1 MTPKAL
7 EQAARAALET
17 ITPAETIGTVLSSE
31 ESDGIAN
38 VRFGS
43 NLPGYIGWDWVAS
56 LAVDGK
62 STTVLE
68 TELLA
73 GDDAIQAPDWVPW
86 ADRLREYEE
95 SIAAGIEEAI
105 VVVPDDEIDELDDL
119 DDLDDLDHLDDD
131 DDDELDDLDDD
142 DDDVD
147 DFEDDVDS
155 VDLADIVESPFDD
168 TDVFDGIDD
177 VVSGDGPDEDEYVV
191 VEDN

>member
-7 EQAARAALET
+7 EQVARAALET
-17 ITPAETIGTVLSSE
+17 ITPADTIGAVRSSE
-31 ESDGIAN
+31 ESDGIAT

-43 NLPGYIGWDWVAS
+43 NLPGYVGWDWVAS

-73 GDDAIQAPDWVPW
+73 GDNAIQAPDWVPW

-119 DDLDDLDHLDDD
+119 DDDDD
-131 DDDELDDLDDD
+131 DDDD
-142 DDDVD
+142 D

-168 TDVFDGIDD
+168 TDVFDGMDD
-177 VVSGDGPDEDEYVV
+177 VVSEDDTDEDEYVV
-191 VEDN
+191 VEDD

>member
-1 MTPKAL
+1 MTPKSL

-17 ITPAETIGTVLSSE
+17 ITPADTIGAVLSSE
-31 ESDGIAN
+31 ESDGIAS

-62 STTVLE
+62 STTILE

-105 VVVPDDEIDELDDL
+105 VVVPDYALDELDDR
-119 DDLDDLDHLDDD
+119 DDDD
-131 DDDELDDLDDD
+131 DDDELQDLDDD
-142 DDDVD
+142 DDDDD

-168 TDVFDGIDD
+168 TDVFDGMDD
-177 VVSGDGPDEDEYVV
+177 VVNEDGTDEDEYVV
-191 VEDN
+191 VEDD

>member
-1 MTPKAL
+1 LTPKAL
-7 EQAARAALET
+7 EQAARSALET
-17 ITPAETIGTVLSSE
+17 ITPADTIGSVLSSE

-38 VRFGS
+38 VRFVS

-73 GDDAIQAPDWVPW
+73 GEDAIQAPEWVPW

-105 VVVPDDEIDELDDL
+105 VVVPDDELDDEDQL
-119 DDLDDLDHLDDD
+119 ELEDDD
-131 DDDELDDLDDD
+131 DDDETADDD
-142 DDDVD
+142 DD

-168 TDVFDGIDD
+168 TDVFDGVDD
-177 VVSGDGPDEDEYVV
+177 AGSEDGPEGDEYVV
-191 VEDN
+191 VEDD

>member
-1 MTPKAL
+1 LTPKAL
-7 EQAARAALET
+7 EQVARAALET
-17 ITPAETIGTVLSSE
+17 ITPADTIGAVRSSE
-31 ESDGIAN
+31 ESDGIAT

-43 NLPGYIGWDWVAS
+43 NLPGYVGWDWVAS

-73 GDDAIQAPDWVPW
+73 GDNAIQAPDWVPW

-119 DDLDDLDHLDDD
+119 DDDDD
-131 DDDELDDLDDD
+131 DDDD
-142 DDDVD
+142 D

-168 TDVFDGIDD
+168 TDVFDGMDD
-177 VVSGDGPDEDEYVV
+177 VVSEDDTDEDEYVV
-191 VEDN
+191 VEDD

>member
-7 EQAARAALET
+7 EQAARSALET
-17 ITPAETIGTVLSSE
+17 ITPADTIGSVLSSE

-73 GDDAIQAPDWVPW
+73 SDDAIQAPEWVPW

-105 VVVPDDEIDELDDL
+105 VVVPDDE
-119 DDLDDLDHLDDD
+119 LDDD
-131 DDDELDDLDDD
+131 DLLDLDDD
-142 DDDVD
+142 DEDDETTDDDD

-155 VDLADIVESPFDD
+155 VDLDDIVESPFDD
-168 TDVFDGIDD
+168 TDVFDGVDEAGSDD
-177 VVSGDGPDEDEYVV
+177 VPEGDEYVV
-191 VEDN
+191 EDD

>member
-17 ITPAETIGTVLSSE
+17 ITPADTIGSVLASE
-31 ESDGIAN
+31 ELDGIAN

-43 NLPGYIGWDWVAS
+43 NLPGYVGWDWVAS

-105 VVVPDDEIDELDDL
+105 VVVPDDELDELDG
-119 DDLDDLDHLDDD
+119 LDDD
-131 DDDELDDLDDD
+131 DDDD
-142 DDDVD
+142 D

-155 VDLADIVESPFDD
+155 VDITDIVESPFDD

-177 VVSGDGPDEDEYVV
+177 DVSEDGIDGDEYVV
-191 VEDN
+191 VEDD

>member
-1 MTPKAL
+1 LTPKAL
-7 EQAARAALET
+7 EQVARAALET
-17 ITPAETIGTVLSSE
+17 ITPADTIGAVRSSE
-31 ESDGIAN
+31 ESDGIAT

-43 NLPGYIGWDWVAS
+43 NLPGYVGWDWVAS

-73 GDDAIQAPDWVPW
+73 GDNAIQAPDWVPW

-105 VVVPDDEIDELDDL
+105 VVVPDDELE
-119 DDLDDLDHLDDD
+119 
-131 DDDELDDLDDD
+131 DLDDD
-142 DDDVD
+142 DDDDDDD

-168 TDVFDGIDD
+168 TDVFDGMDD
-177 VVSGDGPDEDEYVV
+177 VVSEDDTDEDEYVV
-191 VEDN
+191 VEDD

>member
-1 MTPKAL
+1 LTPKAL
-7 EQAARAALET
+7 EQVARAALET
-17 ITPAETIGTVLSSE
+17 ITPADTIGAVRSSE
-31 ESDGIAN
+31 ESDGIAT

-43 NLPGYIGWDWVAS
+43 NLPGYVGWDWVAS

-73 GDDAIQAPDWVPW
+73 GDNAIQAPDWVPW

-105 VVVPDDEIDELDDL
+105 VVVPDDEIDELDEL
-119 DDLDDLDHLDDD
+119 DDNDD
-131 DDDELDDLDDD
+131 DDDELEDLDDD
-142 DDDVD
+142 DDDDDDD

-168 TDVFDGIDD
+168 TDVFDGMDD
-177 VVSGDGPDEDEYVV
+177 VVSEDDTDEDEYVV
-191 VEDN
+191 VEDD

>member
-7 EQAARAALET
+7 EQAARSALET
-17 ITPAETIGTVLSSE
+17 ITPADTIGSVLSSE

-73 GDDAIQAPDWVPW
+73 GDDAIQAPEWVPW

-105 VVVPDDEIDELDDL
+105 VVVPDDE
-119 DDLDDLDHLDDD
+119 LDDD
-131 DDDELDDLDDD
+131 DLLDLDDD
-142 DDDVD
+142 DEEDEDDDETADDDD

-155 VDLADIVESPFDD
+155 VDLDDIVESPFDD
-168 TDVFDGIDD
+168 TDVFDGVDEAGSDD
-177 VVSGDGPDEDEYVV
+177 VPEGDEYV
-191 VEDN
+191 EDD

>member
-7 EQAARAALET
+7 EQAARSALET
-17 ITPAETIGTVLSSE
+17 ITPADTIGSVLSSE
-31 ESDGIAN
+31 VSDGIAN

-73 GDDAIQAPDWVPW
+73 GDEAIQAPEWVPW

-105 VVVPDDEIDELDDL
+105 VVVPDDEID
-119 DDLDDLDHLDDD
+119 D
-131 DDDELDDLDDD
+131 DDDEDETNEDI
-142 DDDVD
+142 D

-168 TDVFDGIDD
+168 TDEFDD
-177 VVSGDGPDEDEYVV
+177 VDVAVSDVGPGQDD
-191 VEDN
+191 

>member
-7 EQAARAALET
+7 EQAARSALET
-17 ITPAETIGTVLSSE
+17 ITPADTIGSVLSSE
-31 ESDGIAN
+31 VSDGIAN

-73 GDDAIQAPDWVPW
+73 GDEAIQAPEWVPW

-105 VVVPDDEIDELDDL
+105 VVVPDDEID
-119 DDLDDLDHLDDD
+119 
-131 DDDELDDLDDD
+131 DEDLDDD
-142 DDDVD
+142 DEDDEDETNEDDD

-155 VDLADIVESPFDD
+155 VDLADIVESPFGD
-168 TDVFDGIDD
+168 TDVFEGVDEAVSD
-177 VVSGDGPDEDEYVV
+177 VGPEDDEYVV
-191 VEDN
+191 EDD

>member
-1 MTPKAL
+1 LTPKAL
-7 EQAARAALET
+7 EQAARSALET
-17 ITPAETIGTVLSSE
+17 ITPADTIGSVLSSE
-31 ESDGIAN
+31 VSDGIAN

-73 GDDAIQAPDWVPW
+73 GDEAIQAPEWVPW

-105 VVVPDDEIDELDDL
+105 VVVPDDEID
-119 DDLDDLDHLDDD
+119 
-131 DDDELDDLDDD
+131 DEDLDDD
-142 DDDVD
+142 EDDEDETNEDDD

-168 TDVFDGIDD
+168 TDVFDGVDD
-177 VVSGDGPDEDEYVV
+177 AVSDVGPEDDEYVV
-191 VEDN
+191 EDD

>member
-1 MTPKAL
+1 M
-7 EQAARAALET
+7 
-17 ITPAETIGTVLSSE
+17 LSSE

-38 VRFGS
+38 IRFGS
-43 NLPGYIGWDWVAS
+43 NLQGYIGWDWVAS

-105 VVVPDDEIDELDDL
+105 VVVPDDELDDL
-119 DDLDDLDHLDDD
+119 DDELDDD
-131 DDDELDDLDDD
+131 DDNDDD
-142 DDDVD
+142 GDDDD

-168 TDVFDGIDD
+168 TDVLDGFDD
-177 VVSGDGPDEDEYVV
+177 VVSEDGSDDDEYVV
-191 VEDN
+191 VEDD

>member
-7 EQAARAALET
+7 EQAARSALET
-17 ITPAETIGTVLSSE
+17 ITPADTIGSVLSSE

-73 GDDAIQAPDWVPW
+73 GDDAIQAPEWVPW

-105 VVVPDDEIDELDDL
+105 VVVPDDE
-119 DDLDDLDHLDDD
+119 LDDD
-131 DDDELDDLDDD
+131 DLLDLDDD
-142 DDDVD
+142 DEEDEDDDETADDDD

-155 VDLADIVESPFDD
+155 VDLDDIVESPFDD
-168 TDVFDGIDD
+168 TDVFDGVDEAGSDD
-177 VVSGDGPDEDEYVV
+177 VPEGDEYVV
-191 VEDN
+191 VEDD

>member
-7 EQAARAALET
+7 EKAARAALET
-17 ITPAETIGTVLSSE
+17 ITPADTIGSVLSSE

-73 GDDAIQAPDWVPW
+73 GDDAIQAPEWVPW
-86 ADRLREYEE
+86 VDRLREYEE
-95 SIAAGIEEAI
+95 SIAAGMEEAI
-105 VVVPDDEIDELDDL
+105 VVVPDDELDEDDEMLDI
-119 DDLDDLDHLDDD
+119 DDD
-131 DDDELDDLDDD
+131 DDD
-142 DDDVD
+142 D
-147 DFEDDVDS
+147 DFDDDVDS

-168 TDVFDGIDD
+168 TDVFDDVDD
-177 VVSGDGPDEDEYVV
+177 TGSEDGSNED
-191 VEDN
+191 D

>member
-17 ITPAETIGTVLSSE
+17 ITPAGTIGAVLSSE

-38 VRFGS
+38 IRFGS
-43 NLPGYIGWDWVAS
+43 SLPGYIGWDWVAS

-105 VVVPDDEIDELDDL
+105 VVVPDDELDDL
-119 DDLDDLDHLDDD
+119 DDELDDD
-131 DDDELDDLDDD
+131 DDDNDDDNDDD
-142 DDDVD
+142 DDDD

-168 TDVFDGIDD
+168 TDVLDGFDDA
-177 VVSGDGPDEDEYVV
+177 VSEDGSDEDEYVV
-191 VEDN
+191 VEDD

>member
-119 DDLDDLDHLDDD
+119 DDLDDD
-131 DDDELDDLDDD
+131 DDDELDDLDDDDD

>member
-1 MTPKAL
+1 LTPKAL
-7 EQAARAALET
+7 EQAARSALET
-17 ITPAETIGTVLSSE
+17 ITPADTIGSVLSSE

-73 GDDAIQAPDWVPW
+73 GDDAIQAPEWVPW

-105 VVVPDDEIDELDDL
+105 VVVPDDE
-119 DDLDDLDHLDDD
+119 LDDD
-131 DDDELDDLDDD
+131 DLLDLDDD
-142 DDDVD
+142 DEEDEDDDETADDDD

-155 VDLADIVESPFDD
+155 VDLDDIVESPFDD
-168 TDVFDGIDD
+168 TDVFDGVDEAGSDD
-177 VVSGDGPDEDEYVV
+177 VPEGDEYVV
-191 VEDN
+191 VEDD